1 MSIKVTVRN
10 YMFPLCFS
18 HNGWNVRL
26 EKRIGFFKDLT
37 VEAYFTPPSMPNLT
51 YWNEV
56 LPEQVLSILIQK
68 GLYLSSV
75 SSTDMERYRMIARNY
90 VNSIK
95 YPMAQNRKFSANG
108 GLLDRFVGQ
117 NISSTQKVVDN
128 IVDYMNHN
136 LPKLEELTTC
146 GYLNNL
152 QNNGINPCI
161 ISTLSQLCGL
171 LRM

>member
-1 MSIKVTVRN
+1 MSIKITVRN

-56 LPEQVLSILIQK
+56 LPKQVLSVLIQK
-68 GLYLSSV
+68 GLYLGSV
-75 SSTDMERYRMIARNY
+75 SSKDMERYKMIARNY

-95 YPMAQNRKFSANG
+95 YPMAQNRK
-108 GLLDRFVGQ
+108 
-117 NISSTQKVVDN
+117 SSTQKVVDN

-146 GYLNNL
+146 GYLNHL
-152 QNNGINPCI
+152 QNNGINPYI
-161 ISTLSQLCGL
+161 ISTLSQLCSL

>member
-1 MSIKVTVRN
+1 
-10 YMFPLCFS
+10 MFPLCFS

-56 LPEQVLSILIQK
+56 LPKQVISALIQK

-75 SSTDMERYRMIARNY
+75 PSKDMERYKMIARYY

-95 YPMAQNRKFSANG
+95 YPMPQNHKFSANG
-108 GLLDRFVGQ
+108 GLWDRFIGQ
-117 NISSTQKVVDN
+117 NISSTQKAVNN
-128 IVDYMNHN
+128 IVDYMNRYM
-136 LPKLEELTTC
+136 PKIEELTIY
-146 GYLNNL
+146 GYLNHL
-152 QNNGINPCI
+152 QKNGINPYI

>member
-1 MSIKVTVRN
+1 MSIKVTIRN

-37 VEAYFTPPSMPNLT
+37 VEAYFTPPSMPNIT
-51 YWNEV
+51 YYNEV
-56 LPEQVLSILIQK
+56 LPKQVLSALIQK

-75 SSTDMERYRMIARNY
+75 SSKDMERYKMIAHNY

-95 YPMAQNRKFSANG
+95 YPMPQSRKFAANG
-108 GLLDRFVGQ
+108 GLWDRFVGQ
-117 NISSTQKVVDN
+117 NISSTQKAVDN
-128 IVDYMNHN
+128 IVDYMNRY
-136 LPKLEELTTC
+136 LPKIEELTIY
-146 GYLNNL
+146 GYLNHL
-152 QNNGINPCI
+152 QNNGINSYI

>member
-37 VEAYFTPPSMPNLT
+37 VEAYFTPPSMPNPT

-56 LPEQVLSILIQK
+56 LPQRVLSFLINR
-68 GLYLSSV
+68 GLYLNTVPSK
-75 SSTDMERYRMIARNY
+75 DMEQYKNIAQKY

-95 YPMAQNRKFSANG
+95 YPMVQNCRFSANG
-108 GLLDRFVGQ
+108 GLLDRFIGQ
-117 NISSTQKVVDN
+117 NISSTQKVVDK

-146 GYLNNL
+146 GYLNHL
-152 QNNGINPCI
+152 EKKGVNPDI
-161 ISTLSQLCGL
+161 ISALSQICGL

>member
-1 MSIKVTVRN
+1 
-10 YMFPLCFS
+10 MFPLCFS
-18 HNGWNVRL
+18 HNGWNIRL

-56 LPEQVLSILIQK
+56 LPKQVLSVLIQK

-75 SSTDMERYRMIARNY
+75 SSKDMERYKMIARNY

-95 YPMAQNRKFSANG
+95 YPAAQSHKFSANG
-108 GLLDRFVGQ
+108 GFLDRFIGQ
-117 NISSTQKVVDN
+117 NISSTQKVVDS

-136 LPKLEELTTC
+136 LPKIEELTIY
-146 GYLNNL
+146 GYLNRL
-152 QNNGINPCI
+152 QDNGVNSYI
-161 ISTLSQLCGL
+161 ISTLSQLCGV
-171 LRM
+171 LRI

>member
-18 HNGWNVRL
+18 HNGWNIRL

-56 LPEQVLSILIQK
+56 LPKQVLSVLIQK

-75 SSTDMERYRMIARNY
+75 SSKDMERYKMIARNY

-95 YPMAQNRKFSANG
+95 YPAAQSHKFSANG
-108 GLLDRFVGQ
+108 GFLDRFIGQ
-117 NISSTQKVVDN
+117 NISSTQKVVDS

-136 LPKLEELTTC
+136 LPKIEELTIY
-146 GYLNNL
+146 GYLNRL
-152 QNNGINPCI
+152 QDNGVNSYI
-161 ISTLSQLCGL
+161 ISTLSQLCGV
-171 LRM
+171 LRI

>member
-1 MSIKVTVRN
+1 
-10 YMFPLCFS
+10 MFPLCFS
-18 HNGWNVRL
+18 HNGWKVRL

-56 LPEQVLSILIQK
+56 LPEQVLSALIQK
-68 GLYLSSV
+68 GLYLNAV
-75 SSTDMERYRMIARNY
+75 SSKDMERYKMIARNY

-95 YPMAQNRKFSANG
+95 YPMAQNHKFSANG

-136 LPKLEELTTC
+136 LPKLEELTTY

-161 ISTLSQLCGL
+161 ISTLSQICGL
-171 LRM
+171 LRI

>member
-1 MSIKVTVRN
+1 MSIKVTIRN

-26 EKRIGFFKDLT
+26 EKRIGFFKDIA
-37 VEAYFTPPSMPNLT
+37 VEAYFTPPTLPNHK

-56 LPEQVLSILIQK
+56 LPQQVLSILINR
-68 GLYLSSV
+68 GLYPNSV
-75 SSTDMERYRMIARNY
+75 SSKDIERYKIIAQKY
-90 VNSIK
+90 VNNIK

-117 NISSTQKVVDN
+117 NISSTQKVVDK

-136 LPKLEELTTC
+136 LPKLEELTAC
-146 GYLNNL
+146 GYLNHLENM
-152 QNNGINPCI
+152 GVNPYI
-161 ISTLSQLCGL
+161 ISAISQICGL
-171 LRM
+171 LRI

>member
-1 MSIKVTVRN
+1 
-10 YMFPLCFS
+10 MFPLCFS

-26 EKRIGFFKDLT
+26 EKRIGFFKDIA
-37 VEAYFTPPSMPNLT
+37 VEAYFIPPTLPNRT
-51 YWNEV
+51 YWNEI
-56 LPEQVLSILIQK
+56 LPQQLLSALIQQ
-68 GLYLSSV
+68 GLFPNSV
-75 SSTDMERYRMIARNY
+75 SSKDIERFKMIGQNY

-108 GLLDRFVGQ
+108 GLWDRFIGQ

-146 GYLNNL
+146 GYLNHL
-152 QNNGINPCI
+152 QNNGINPYI
-161 ISTLSQLCGL
+161 VSTLSQLCGL